1 MGQGVILAR
10 GTQEIQGKAAEIEIP
25 AGTQEADTEATEGTE
40 GTLPTQEAQEIQG
53 IIQGKIQEVTHRN
66 PEVTQEVL
74 TAPVAMILTEGV
86 MQEKNAI
93 QNPSLRL
100 VILTQVLT

>member
-10 GTQEIQGKAAEIEIP
+10 GTQEIQGKVAEIEIP
-25 AGTQEADTEATEGTE
+25 AGTQEVDTEATEGTE
-40 GTLPTQEAQEIQG
+40 GNLPTQEAQEIQE
-53 IIQGKIQEVTHRN
+53 IQGKIQEVTHRN
-66 PEVTQEVL
+66 LEVTQEVL

-100 VILTQVLT
+100 VTLTQVLT